1 MTVIMR
7 NNKVY
12 IEIVKKLKEMI
23 VEDGLKP
30 GDKLPSERELSEHLS
45 VGRSSVREALR
56 ALELLGLIETR
67 RGEGTFFRE
76 AHGNQL
82 VQILGAFILQ
92 DERAR
97 EDVVETRRCIEMDC
111 LRLIMKKNNVER
123 LLRLKKR
130 ISREDFSEE
139 EFFKE
144 IARLADNFLIYRIWL
159 VLNDYCMLLNIPGE
173 KHDRTEYT
181 ALVDA
186 LIKGDES
193 RILAIY
199 RKLRPPVRTINQ
211 F

>member
-1 MTVIMR
+1 MNVIMS

-23 VEDGLKP
+23 VKDGLKP
-30 GDKLPSERELSEHLS
+30 GDKLPSERELSERLS

-111 LRLIMKKNNVER
+111 LRLVAKRNNEEQ
-123 LLRLKKR
+123 LLRLKKKV
-130 ISREDFSEE
+130 IREDFSEE
-139 EFFKE
+139 EFFRE
-144 IARLADNFLIYRIWL
+144 IAKLADNFLIYRIWL
-159 VLNDYCMLLNIPGE
+159 VLNDYCLLLNIPRR
-173 KHDRTEYT
+173 KIDRKDYID
-181 ALVDA
+181 LIDA
-186 LIKGDES
+186 LISGVES

-199 RKLRPPVRTINQ
+199 RKLRPQI
-211 F
+211 

>member
-1 MTVIMR
+1 MKRTAT
-7 NNKVY
+7 
-12 IEIVKKLKEMI
+12 
-23 VEDGLKP
+23 
-30 GDKLPSERELSEHLS
+30 S
-45 VGRSSVREALR
+45 
-56 ALELLGLIETR
+56 
-67 RGEGTFFRE
+67 
-76 AHGNQL
+76 L
-82 VQILGAFILQ
+82 VQILGHLFCRMNGQ
-92 DERAR
+92 
-97 EDVVETRRCIEMDC
+97 EDVVETRHCIEMDC

-123 LLRLKKR
+123 LLRLKR
-130 ISREDFSEE
+130 GYPGR
-139 EFFKE
+139 FFGRGILKE